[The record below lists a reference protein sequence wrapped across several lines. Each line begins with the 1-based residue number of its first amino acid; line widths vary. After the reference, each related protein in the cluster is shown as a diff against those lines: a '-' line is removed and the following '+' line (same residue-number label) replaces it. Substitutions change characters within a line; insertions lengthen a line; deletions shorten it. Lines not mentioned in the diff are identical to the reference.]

1 MARKIK
7 NQRTPEQR
15 RAQAEAL
22 QTQITEQVEALRNS
36 DAWIDFLKFAQNFHS
51 YSLNNLLLILGQD
64 RIASAVAGFRK
75 WQELN
80 RQVRKGEKALKI
92 FGYGEKKMITEE
104 IKRAEALNQKIQ
116 RNSKGDPVKSY
127 FPMLSVFDIAQTDLI
142 DPEAGDPSTLAQPL
156 TGDDAQGIADAVRD
170 YITGQG
176 WTVETQHITTGAN
189 GYTILEGKKN
199 IVVHDQLAP
208 AQTAKTMIHE
218 AAHAIRHAD
227 ITHTE
232 YIAHR
237 GIKET
242 EAESVAYIVAGTLR
256 LDTSSYSVGYVAQWS
271 EGDTE
276 LIKATAARVLK
287 TAHQIIDAITETG
300 QQKATPPSL
309 GYIATHLSTYQSSN
323 VAHFSGW

>member
-1 MARKIK
+1 MSRKVANRK
-7 NQRTPEQR
+7 TTEQR

-22 QTQITEQVEALRNS
+22 QTQITQEVEALRNS
-36 DAWIDFLKFAQNFHS
+36 DAWTKFLDFAQNFHS

-64 RIASAVAGFRK
+64 RTASAVAGFRK

-92 FGYGEKKMITEE
+92 FGYGEKKMTADE
-104 IKRAEALNQKIQ
+104 IKEAEANNVPMQ
-116 RNSKGDPVKSY
+116 RNAKGDPVKIY

-142 DPEAGDPSTLAQPL
+142 DPEAGDPSTLAKPL
-156 TGDDAQGIADAVRD
+156 TGDDAQGIANAVRD

-189 GYTILEGKKN
+189 GYTMIDGTKK
-199 IVVHDQLAP
+199 IAIHDQLAP

-218 AAHAIRHAD
+218 AAHAIMHHD
-227 ITHTE
+227 NTHTE
-232 YIAHR
+232 YIQHR

-242 EAESVAYIVAGTLR
+242 EAESVAYIVAGTLG
-256 LDTSSYSVGYVAQWS
+256 LDTSAYSVGYVAQWS

-287 TAHQIIDAITETG
+287 AAHQIIDAITEQEQRTK
-300 QQKATPPSL
+300 QA
-309 GYIATHLSTYQSSN
+309 A
-323 VAHFSGW
+323 